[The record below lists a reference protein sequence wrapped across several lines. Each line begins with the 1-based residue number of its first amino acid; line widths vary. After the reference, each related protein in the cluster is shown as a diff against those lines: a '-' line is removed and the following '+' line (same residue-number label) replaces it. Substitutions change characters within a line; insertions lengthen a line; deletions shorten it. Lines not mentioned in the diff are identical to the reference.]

1 MEGQTENDELYPIAV
16 LIDELKVC
24 ECFARLASPP
34 PVEGELMG
42 PSLHSN
48 FVARRCSPQTECHSA
63 SIYDRPGFGPRADS
77 RRTYPIP
84 GWYVFLHVPHHSSV
98 IGMRLTR
105 FVSRLC

>member
-24 ECFARLASPP
+24 GYFARLASPP

-48 FVARRCSPQTECHSA
+48 FVARRCSPQTKCHST

-84 GWYVFLHVPHHSSV
+84 GWYVFPQVPHHSSV
-98 IGMRLTR
+98 TGMRLT
-105 FVSRLC
+105 